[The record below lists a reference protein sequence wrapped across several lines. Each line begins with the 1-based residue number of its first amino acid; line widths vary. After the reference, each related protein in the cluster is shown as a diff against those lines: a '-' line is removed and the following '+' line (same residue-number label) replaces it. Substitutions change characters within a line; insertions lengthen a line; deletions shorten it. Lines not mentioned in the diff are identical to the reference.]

1 MGVME
6 TDEHRR
12 TLLIVEN
19 EALVRLDIAMML
31 ELADFRVL
39 EAGNSVEALTALV
52 SNTKIGV
59 LVTGIHMPGE
69 LNGLALVRRVVQDH
83 PLISS
88 IVISGNVSARDA
100 YEAGATDF
108 ISKPFMTN
116 AFVAAVH
123 KAFRRCDMRR
133 KNGSR
138 I

>member
-6 TDEHRR
+6 PDEHQR
-12 TLLIVEN
+12 TVLIVEN

-39 EAGNSVEALTALV
+39 EAGDSAEALTALV

-83 PLISS
+83 PSVCS

-100 YEAGATDF
+100 YEAGAAYF

-116 AFVAAVH
+116 AFVAAVQR
-123 KAFRRCDMRR
+123 ACRRCD
-133 KNGSR
+133 K
-138 I
+138 

>member
-12 TLLIVEN
+12 TVLIAEN
-19 EALVRLDIAMML
+19 EALVRLDMAMML

-39 EAGNSVEALTALV
+39 EAGDSAGALTALV

-83 PLISS
+83 PSVCS
-88 IVISGNVSARDA
+88 IVISGNVSAQDA
-100 YEAGATDF
+100 YEAGAADF
-108 ISKPFMTN
+108 ISRPFMTN
-116 AFVAAVH
+116 AFGAAVH
-123 KAFRRCDMRR
+123 RACRRCG
-133 KNGSR
+133 K
-138 I
+138 